1 MRELHRERKRER
13 EGLITGEVSGER
25 ERESE
30 ERDCFCGLEFENKIN
45 NYWDDVAGWFKCS
58 GSTRAHKKTQIRDF
72 EK

>member
-1 MRELHRERKRER
+1 M
-13 EGLITGEVSGER
+13 R